1 MSRSVI
7 MPTRRSPSRT
17 GMMPA
22 SISAI
27 SRAASR
33 MVWFGSISRT
43 SRVMTSATR
52 ISISIAPVAVAGSAA
67 GSSLLRQGPLR
78 LGRGLRFPRVP
89 HANGPASGAPAARRG
104 IVAPC
109 DGPLH
114 LNLGVGC
121 DLNPDGLHFAWE
133 RVLDL
138 LDLPR
143 VRMPRQDPEHGLGR
157 VAGIDRADL
166 SQLLT
171 DGLQERIQR
180 AGLL

>member
-27 SRAASR
+27 RRAASR

-43 SRVMTSATR
+43 SRVVTSATR
-52 ISISIAPVAVAGSAA
+52 ISTSINPVAVARAAA
-67 GSSLLRQGPLR
+67 GSSLPRQGPLR
-78 LGRGLRFPRVP
+78 LGQGLPFPHVP
-89 HANGPASGAPAARRG
+89 HASGPPSGARARRG
-104 IVAPC
+104 IVTPC

-114 LNLGVGC
+114 LNLGVGR

-143 VRMPRQDPEHGLGR
+143 VHMPRQDPEHGLGR
-157 VAGIDRADL
+157 IAGIDRA
-166 SQLLT
+166 
-171 DGLQERIQR
+171 E
-180 AGLL
+180 